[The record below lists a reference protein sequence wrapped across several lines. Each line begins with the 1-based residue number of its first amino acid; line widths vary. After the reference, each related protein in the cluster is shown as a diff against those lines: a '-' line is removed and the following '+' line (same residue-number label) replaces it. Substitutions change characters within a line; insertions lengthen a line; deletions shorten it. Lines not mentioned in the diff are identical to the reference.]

1 MLADA
6 GLAQAAAAR
15 LETVSLT
22 TAGGRWVA
30 AALAVPAAEPAPA
43 IMRIH
48 EWWGLNDQIRAVAAE
63 ADHAFA
69 NRARYDEADTQL
81 AWAPALEF
89 LAATL

>member
-1 MLADA
+1 MVGGFAAEMEKA
-6 GLAQAAAAR
+6 GK
-15 LETVSLT
+15 SLT
-22 TAGGRWVA
+22 AYGY
-30 AALAVPAAEPAPA
+30 
-43 IMRIH
+43 
-48 EWWGLNDQIRAVAAE
+48 E